1 MAANRQQSFK
11 GDILLP
17 GRQEGAQIDLRARSC
32 GLLARGTGVP
42 QEQSGT
48 LFTFIISRVLKCP
61 GRKPDS
67 LGSNPD
73 SAVYKLMTYPNAS
86 AL

>member
-1 MAANRQQSFK
+1 MCPSGSPAPSSPCWFY
-11 GDILLP
+11 DIESP
-17 GRQEGAQIDLRARSC
+17 MDLRARSC